1 MDEPTASPAPASPA
15 DGIRDGRQPGRVRN
29 RDKVLAGALVAFVA
43 AASVYRAA
51 TQGIVYDEAATYL
64 MFVVGPFERI
74 FTWYTANNHVLFTL
88 AANTTTALLGVT
100 ELTLRLPSVVAGIG
114 YLVAAALLAA
124 RICTTPAVFFL
135 TLCALTLN
143 PLVFDFL
150 SAARG
155 YGLALCLLMV
165 ALLELSREPGRQR
178 WVLASLALGGG
189 VSANLAFAFPAV
201 ALATTASALV
211 LKSSGDA
218 AARRV
223 VMAKL
228 WLPGTSL
235 TVALLA
241 LPLSNASRDTFF
253 FGADTLIEAARSI
266 VTLSVQHHPTR
277 WTGTALAAWTET
289 AITISAIVT
298 AMAASGAGVFWLLR
312 RRRLSPTSPAAQTLV
327 LLGGTIA
334 LTIVLLAAAH
344 SAAGVLYPKART
356 GLYFVPLIVLT
367 LACAADWARPRVVRL
382 AAAAVLCLL
391 TATAVEQFTTGSYGQ
406 WRYDAGS
413 RRIAGLIA
421 ARAPGYKRAVRVA
434 TTEHLY
440 QPALEFYRV
449 TRYPDRLAPV
459 VDGFDPAGTAD
470 IDMVVVTATDAARL
484 PGMCRQLYVDA
495 VSGAELRECARQ
507 PADSTPASVATS
519 GSSGT
524 Q

>member
-1 MDEPTASPAPASPA
+1 MDEPTASTAPASPA
-15 DGIRDGRQPGRVRN
+15 GGIRDGRQPGRVRN
-29 RDKVLAGALVAFVA
+29 RDKGLAVALVAFVA

-64 MFVVGPFERI
+64 MFVAGPLERI

-88 AANTTTALLGVT
+88 AANTTTGLLGVT
-100 ELTLRLPSVVAGIG
+100 ELTLRLPSVAAGIG

-124 RICTTPAVFFL
+124 RVCTTPAVFFL

-165 ALLELSREPGRQR
+165 ALLGLSREPGRQR

-189 VSANLAFAFPAV
+189 VCANLAFAFPAV
-201 ALATTASALV
+201 ALATTASALA
-211 LKSSGDA
+211 LKNSRDVA
-218 AARRV
+218 AWRV

-235 TVALLA
+235 AVALLA

-266 VTLSVQHHPTR
+266 VTLSVQHHPTW

-289 AITISAIVT
+289 AVTYSAIVT
-298 AMAASGAGVFWLLR
+298 AMAASGAGVSWLLR
-312 RRRLSPTSPAAQTLV
+312 RRRLSPAGQTLV

-344 SAAGVLYPKART
+344 LAAGVLYPKART
-356 GLYFVPLIVLT
+356 GLYFVPLLVLT
-367 LACAADWARPRVVRL
+367 LACAADRARPRVVRL
-382 AAAAVLCLL
+382 AAAGVLCLL

-413 RRIAGLIA
+413 HRIAGLIA
-421 ARAPGYKRAVRVA
+421 ARASGYRRAVRVA

-449 TRYPDRLAPV
+449 TRYPDHLAPV
-459 VDGFDPAGTAD
+459 VDGFDPARTSD
-470 IDMVVVTATDAARL
+470 IDLVVVTAADAALL
-484 PGMCRQLYVDA
+484 PGTCRQLYVDA

-507 PADSTPASVATS
+507 PADGTPASVATT
-519 GSSGT
+519 GSSAT